1 MEDQKILK
9 ISTRK
14 NYLFA
19 LPFRVELKPH
29 KLRLFDIYIFVVS
42 VNQEYKIPMWSFAT
56 SLFWRCLSAT
66 IYLKFPGIMW
76 ISEFSLQFSVFSQLC
91 WARDQIKTNFFCI
104 DIPSL
109 AQ

>member
-1 MEDQKILK
+1 MKVKDAKSNIFKSHFDKMEDQKILK

-42 VNQEYKIPMWSFAT
+42 VNQE
-56 SLFWRCLSAT
+56 
-66 IYLKFPGIMW
+66 
-76 ISEFSLQFSVFSQLC
+76 
-91 WARDQIKTNFFCI
+91 
-104 DIPSL
+104 
-109 AQ
+109 